1 MSENIKGGQNKK
13 IFNEIIKNALFFL
26 ATVLIIWFF
35 PHDAQ
40 YKYQFSEGKPW
51 QYDLLTATFDFPIYK
66 TERELILDRN
76 NILKSNKPYFKVNSS
91 KENEK
96 INLLYKDI
104 NKNIQGDSS
113 LANNNLYFDFLKKQ
127 FHYVY
132 SVGVLDDAQYIN
144 LANKQV
150 RYVVIVEHNV
160 GKTRNIA
167 DIFTEDKAI
176 EYIFS
181 QIPKGLSFSKIKDIR
196 LSKYIES
203 NLSYDLEITNKIKS
217 DELNNI
223 SITSG
228 RVQAGERIIDR
239 GEIVSPEKFKILD
252 SLKKQYQQEGSKK
265 SQYVVIAGQSLIVFC
280 LILLF
285 YLYTRLF
292 RKKFFTSKRFVTLT
306 LLLIVGFTL
315 ITSVVVQRVNPTFV
329 YLIPYCLI
337 PIVISTFFDTRTGL
351 FSHIITILLCSFM
364 VPLPFEFVL
373 LEITAGM
380 VAIHSLKDISQ
391 RSQLVQ
397 SAIMIF
403 TSYCLMYF
411 GYGMTLDGDFL
422 QIKWIIFVFFLING
436 GLLLFAYPLIYIF
449 EKAFG
454 FISNVTLV
462 ELSNINNPVLRK
474 LSELAPGT
482 FQHSMQVSN
491 LAAEIAV
498 KTKANPLLARTGAMY
513 HDIGKMKNPAF
524 FAENQ
529 SKGNNPHDQ
538 LSYEDSAKIII
549 QHVADGVEIAKE
561 AKIPKMVIEFIE
573 THHGKNKVR
582 YFYNSFKTK
591 FPDKKIDE
599 DIFTYKG
606 LIPYTKETAI
616 VMLCD
621 SVEAA
626 SRSLPEYTDDS
637 INTLVENII
646 NSLLADGA
654 LNNAPLT
661 LKQISLT
668 KHILKEKLKNIYHTR
683 IAYPELTN
691 NIKP

>member
-1 MSENIKGGQNKK
+1 
-13 IFNEIIKNALFFL
+13 
-26 ATVLIIWFF
+26 
-35 PHDAQ
+35 
-40 YKYQFSEGKPW
+40 
-51 QYDLLTATFDFPIYK
+51 
-66 TERELILDRN
+66 
-76 NILKSNKPYFKVNSS
+76 
-91 KENEK
+91 
-96 INLLYKDI
+96 
-104 NKNIQGDSS
+104 
-113 LANNNLYFDFLKKQ
+113 
-127 FHYVY
+127 
-132 SVGVLDDAQYIN
+132 
-144 LANKQV
+144 
-150 RYVVIVEHNV
+150 
-160 GKTRNIA
+160 
-167 DIFTEDKAI
+167 
-176 EYIFS
+176 
-181 QIPKGLSFSKIKDIR
+181 
-196 LSKYIES
+196 
-203 NLSYDLEITNKIKS
+203 
-217 DELNNI
+217 
-223 SITSG
+223 
-228 RVQAGERIIDR
+228 
-239 GEIVSPEKFKILD
+239 
-252 SLKKQYQQEGSKK
+252 
-265 SQYVVIAGQSLIVFC
+265 
-280 LILLF
+280 
-285 YLYTRLF
+285 
-292 RKKFFTSKRFVTLT
+292 
-306 LLLIVGFTL
+306 
-315 ITSVVVQRVNPTFV
+315 
-329 YLIPYCLI
+329 
-337 PIVISTFFDTRTGL
+337 
-351 FSHIITILLCSFM
+351 M

-380 VAIHSLKDISQ
+380 VAIHSLKDLSQ